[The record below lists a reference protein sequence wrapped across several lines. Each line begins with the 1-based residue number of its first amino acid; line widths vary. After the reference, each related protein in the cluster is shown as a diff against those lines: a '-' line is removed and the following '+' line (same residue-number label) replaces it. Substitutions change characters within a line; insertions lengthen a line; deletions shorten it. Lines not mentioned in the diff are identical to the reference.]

1 MHLGLP
7 YLVYIN
13 IVNPNSFAYGKI
25 YVKLYN
31 SGAANVNFFN
41 HIRKKAQQAGVG
53 VVPRLQSHGS
63 ALLSSK
69 TIGEK
74 KLNKRRKAMKR
85 FLVLAGLIIALLA
98 SAAIAQDIKG
108 AVTGALKSAGGGS
121 SAGGVEVAAGLK
133 EALATGTGNAVQ
145 SLSKA
150 DGYFGDAAVKIL
162 MPGKMQHAAELLK
175 KAGYQKEVDDFT
187 LSMNR
192 AAEQAAPKARPIF
205 EDAVKNMSFEDAQKI
220 LNGGN
225 TAATDYFKAKTSPQL
240 TQAFKPVIA
249 DSMNQAGVTH
259 SYKALTDR
267 YTSMVP
273 FGKMDSLDL
282 DSYVTQK
289 SMDGLFLKVGQEEAK
304 IRTNPAARTTD
315 LLKKVFAK

>member
-1 MHLGLP
+1 M
-7 YLVYIN
+7 
-13 IVNPNSFAYGKI
+13 A
-25 YVKLYN
+25 
-31 SGAANVNFFN
+31 
-41 HIRKKAQQAGVG
+41 
-53 VVPRLQSHGS
+53 
-63 ALLSSK
+63 SS
-69 TIGEK
+69 
-74 KLNKRRKAMKR
+74 
-85 FLVLAGLIIALLA
+85 
-98 SAAIAQDIKG
+98 AIAQDIKG
-108 AVTGALKSAGGGS
+108 AVTGVLKSAGGGS
-121 SAGGVEVAAGLK
+121 SADGGDVAAGLK

-162 MPGKMQHAAELLK
+162 MPGKMQQAAEVLK
-175 KAGYQKEVDDFT
+175 KAGYQKEVDDFI

-192 AAEQAAPKARPIF
+192 SAEQAAPKAKPIF

-249 DSMNQAGVTH
+249 DSMNQVGVTH

-273 FGKMDSLDL
+273 FGKMDSFDL

-289 SMDGLFLKVGQEEAK
+289 ALDGMFVKIGQEEAK
-304 IRTNPAARTTD
+304 IRTNPTARTTD
-315 LLKKVFAK
+315 LLKKVFAR

>member
-1 MHLGLP
+1 M
-7 YLVYIN
+7 
-13 IVNPNSFAYGKI
+13 
-25 YVKLYN
+25 
-31 SGAANVNFFN
+31 
-41 HIRKKAQQAGVG
+41 QQ
-53 VVPRLQSHGS
+53 
-63 ALLSSK
+63 
-69 TIGEK
+69 
-74 KLNKRRKAMKR
+74 
-85 FLVLAGLIIALLA
+85 
-98 SAAIAQDIKG
+98 
-108 AVTGALKSAGGGS
+108 
-121 SAGGVEVAAGLK
+121 
-133 EALATGTGNAVQ
+133 
-145 SLSKA
+145 
-150 DGYFGDAAVKIL
+150 
-162 MPGKMQHAAELLK
+162 AAELLK
-175 KAGYQKEVDDFT
+175 KAGYQKEVDDFA

-192 AAEQAAPKARPIF
+192 AAEQAAPKAKPIF
-205 EDAVKNMSFEDAQKI
+205 EDAVKSMSFEDAQKI

-289 SMDGLFLKVGQEEAK
+289 SLDGLFLKVGQEEAK

>member
-1 MHLGLP
+1 
-7 YLVYIN
+7 
-13 IVNPNSFAYGKI
+13 
-25 YVKLYN
+25 
-31 SGAANVNFFN
+31 
-41 HIRKKAQQAGVG
+41 
-53 VVPRLQSHGS
+53 
-63 ALLSSK
+63 
-69 TIGEK
+69 
-74 KLNKRRKAMKR
+74 MKR
-85 FLVLAGLIIALLA
+85 FMALA
-98 SAAIAQDIKG
+98 SIVLVAWMASVAMAQDIKG

-121 SAGGVEVAAGLK
+121 SAGGGEVTAGLK

-162 MPGKMQHAAELLK
+162 MPGKMQQAAEVLK
-175 KAGYQKEVDDFT
+175 KAGYQKEVDDFI

-192 AAEQAAPKARPIF
+192 AAEQAAPKAKPIF

-249 DSMNQAGVTH
+249 DSMNQVGVTH

-273 FGKMDSLDL
+273 FGKMDSIDL

-289 SMDGLFLKVGQEEAK
+289 SLDGLFLKVGQEETK

>member
-1 MHLGLP
+1 MKRLMVLTGLFVA
-7 YLVYIN
+7 LM
-13 IVNPNSFAYGKI
+13 
-25 YVKLYN
+25 
-31 SGAANVNFFN
+31 
-41 HIRKKAQQAGVG
+41 
-53 VVPRLQSHGS
+53 GS
-63 ALLSSK
+63 AV
-69 TIGEK
+69 
-74 KLNKRRKAMKR
+74 M
-85 FLVLAGLIIALLA
+85 
-98 SAAIAQDIKG
+98 AQDIKG

-121 SAGGVEVAAGLK
+121 SAGGGEVAAGLK

-162 MPGKMQHAAELLK
+162 MPGKMQQAAELLK

-192 AAEQAAPKARPIF
+192 AAEQAAPKAKPIF

-289 SMDGLFLKVGQEEAK
+289 SLDGLFLKVGQEEAK

-315 LLKKVFAK
+315 LLKKVFTK